1 MAWNKNLF
9 GQIEVIFSTLE
20 FFKFLLAPGLDSIM
34 NLKKQKKNMECEE
47 DSASVFLAL
56 ETIRRMALGN
66 EIGSFPKGLMDL
78 LFMTFCLTERTCL
91 AKSFFP
97 ILKDWSQTTLF

>member
-56 ETIRRMALGN
+56 ETIRRMAEKRNWKLPKRVNGFVIYDFLLGKEKN
-66 EIGSFPKGLMDL
+66 
-78 LFMTFCLTERTCL
+78 L
-91 AKSFFP
+91 ANP
-97 ILKDWSQTTLF
+97 ILKDWSQTLF